1 MKFLKRLLSGPGDGS
16 EAGTDPNLLW
26 YYVSCK
32 RCGEKIAVMA
42 RKGYDLVEQYAESG
56 ESDAPTGYSLL
67 KDVMGRSDT
76 CFQQMRIEVHFNTK
90 YEEESRHIE
99 GGEFIT
105 AEEYSGN
112 SNGHDQPQ

>member
-1 MKFLKRLLSGPGDGS
+1 MKFLKRFLSGPGDGS

-26 YYVSCK
+26 YYVRCK
-32 RCGEKIAVMA
+32 RCGEQIAVMA

-90 YEEESRHIE
+90 YEEESRHIQ

-105 AEEYSGN
+105 AEEYGGIA
-112 SNGHDQPQ
+112 NGHDQPQ